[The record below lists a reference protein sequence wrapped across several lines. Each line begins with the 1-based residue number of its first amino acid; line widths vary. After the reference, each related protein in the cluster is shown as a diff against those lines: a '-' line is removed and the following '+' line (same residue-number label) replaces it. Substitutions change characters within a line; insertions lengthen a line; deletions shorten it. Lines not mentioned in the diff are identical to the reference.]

1 MRVRAQVHPGFRFLL
16 EIGLVL
22 FHAEIFRPGR
32 FDRQVDAPAPVP
44 NAIDQASAS
53 PGENL
58 TDLVESQ
65 DHIAGL
71 PGYRD
76 FFVTG
81 QGALRR
87 ERCCPRGEALGDPRP
102 GRGAQSGA
110 LFGRRWPGRPG
121 RHQVKKRIRLLELRN
136 GLLKLGLKLR
146 AQSAQFLR
154 GNVPSLSLLFLPTFE
169 QLQQSLRA
177 RH

>member
-1 MRVRAQVHPGFRFLL
+1 MDADRRVDRLAILRGNGPQRDEDFGLREDIFVQDRGPLGDQRHADATRSAAARVR
-16 EIGLVL
+16 
-22 FHAEIFRPGR
+22 
-32 FDRQVDAPAPVP
+32 VDG
-44 NAIDQASAS
+44 ASSARAATQPWS
-53 PGENL
+53 AATPWGCEWHH
-58 TDLVESQ
+58 S
-65 DHIAGL
+65 
-71 PGYRD
+71 
-76 FFVTG
+76 
-81 QGALRR
+81 
-87 ERCCPRGEALGDPRP
+87 
-102 GRGAQSGA
+102 
-110 LFGRRWPGRPG
+110 GRRWPGRPG